1 MLVDSKRPFYWI
13 SGFFILVLTSIVVY
27 SEYQKIADKNS
38 ITIFTGG
45 GPVKIRVEFA
55 KTTQELEN
63 GLMNR
68 DSLEIDS
75 GMFFVFSDEATR
87 SFWMKDT
94 LIPLDVI
101 FVSSVGRVNEITTLN
116 PCPRAS
122 RRASQET
129 EICQPYNSKAPA
141 QYVLEINAGQAE
153 KWNMTEGDTVELPKF

>member
-75 GMFFVFSDEATR
+75 GMFFVFSNEATR

-116 PCPRAS
+116 PC
-122 RRASQET
+122 QET
-129 EICQPYNSKAPA
+129 EICQSYNSKTPA
-141 QYVLEINAGQAE
+141 QYVLEINATSADQWG
-153 KWNMTEGDTVELPKF
+153 MSVGDIVELPKF

>member
-13 SGFFILVLTSIVVY
+13 SGMLILTLMGIVFY
-27 SEYQKIADKNS
+27 LEYQKIADKNS
-38 ITIFTGG
+38 ITVFTAA

-101 FVSSVGRVNEITTLN
+101 FISSKGRINEMTTLN
-116 PCPRAS
+116 PC
-122 RRASQET
+122 QET
-129 EICQPYNSKAPA
+129 EICQSYDSKTPA
-141 QYVLEINAGQAE
+141 RYVLEINAGQAE
-153 KWNMTEGDTVELPKF
+153 KWNMTEGDIVELPKM